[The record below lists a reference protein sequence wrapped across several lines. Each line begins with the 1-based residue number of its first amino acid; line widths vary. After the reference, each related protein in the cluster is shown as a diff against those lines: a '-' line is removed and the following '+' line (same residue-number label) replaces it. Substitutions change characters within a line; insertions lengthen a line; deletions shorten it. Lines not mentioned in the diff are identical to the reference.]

1 MSGHSKWHNI
11 AAKKG
16 KTDAQRGKIYTKL
29 GREILI
35 AVRNGG
41 PDPAAN
47 SKLRDVIAKC
57 KANNMPN
64 DNIERSIKKAAGD
77 GDAANYEELTY
88 EGYGPNGV
96 AILIEVA
103 TDNRNRTAGD
113 VRHILDKFG
122 GNLGTSG
129 SVSWMFD
136 KKGVIIIEKASTK
149 LSEEELMMEALEA
162 GADNFESDDEF
173 YEITT
178 APEDFSKVREY
189 LDDKV
194 DFSNNIPLE
203 LQDLCFSPETSGGLL
218 LSMSKEDAERFIK
231 LFGEPARIIGYV
243 KAGSGVEII

>member
-162 GADNFESDDEF
+162 GAENFEADDEF

-178 APEDFSKVREY
+178 SPDDFSSVREY
-189 LDDKV
+189 LEGKGIEYVEAEIKMVPQTYIDLDEEGSRKMSLIVEKLEDNDDV
-194 DFSNNIPLE
+194 
-203 LQDLCFSPETSGGLL
+203 Q
-218 LSMSKEDAERFIK
+218 
-231 LFGEPARIIGYV
+231 
-243 KAGSGVEII
+243 EIWHNWSE

>member
-35 AVRNGG
+35 AVKAGG
-41 PDPAAN
+41 PDPASN
-47 SKLRDVIAKC
+47 SKLRDVVAKC

-77 GDAANYEELTY
+77 GASANYEELTY

-96 AILIEVA
+96 AILIETA
-103 TDNRNRTAGD
+103 TDNRNRTAGE

-122 GNLGTSG
+122 GNLGTNG

-136 KKGVIIIEKASTK
+136 KKGIIIIEKASSK
-149 LSEEELMMEALEA
+149 LSEEELMMEVLES
-162 GADNFESDDEF
+162 GAENMETDEEF
-173 YEITT
+173 YEIET
-178 APEDFSKVREY
+178 APENFSQVREY
-189 LDDKV
+189 FEAKGIEYLEAEVKMVPQNYIELDEDGAKKMGL
-194 DFSNNIPLE
+194 IIEKLE
-203 LQDLCFSPETSGGLL
+203 DNDDVQ
-218 LSMSKEDAERFIK
+218 
-231 LFGEPARIIGYV
+231 
-243 KAGSGVEII
+243 EIWHNWQE

>member
-35 AVRNGG
+35 AVKAGG
-41 PDPAAN
+41 PDPASN
-47 SKLRDVIAKC
+47 SKLRDVVAKC

-77 GDAANYEELTY
+77 GESANYEELTY

-96 AILIEVA
+96 AILIETA
-103 TDNRNRTAGD
+103 TDNRNRTAGE

-122 GNLGTSG
+122 GNLGTNG

-136 KKGVIIIEKASTK
+136 KKGIIIIEKASSK
-149 LSEEELMMEALEA
+149 LSEEEFMMEVLES
-162 GADNFESDDEF
+162 GAENMETDEEF
-173 YEITT
+173 YEIETT
-178 APEDFSKVREY
+178 PENFSQVREY
-189 LDDKV
+189 FESKGIEYLEAEIKMVPQNYIELDEDGAKKMSLIV
-194 DFSNNIPLE
+194 EKLE
-203 LQDLCFSPETSGGLL
+203 DNDDVQ
-218 LSMSKEDAERFIK
+218 
-231 LFGEPARIIGYV
+231 
-243 KAGSGVEII
+243 EIWHNWQE

>member
-136 KKGVIIIEKASTK
+136 KKGVIIIE
-149 LSEEELMMEALEA
+149 
-162 GADNFESDDEF
+162 
-173 YEITT
+173 
-178 APEDFSKVREY
+178 
-189 LDDKV
+189 
-194 DFSNNIPLE
+194 
-203 LQDLCFSPETSGGLL
+203 
-218 LSMSKEDAERFIK
+218 
-231 LFGEPARIIGYV
+231 
-243 KAGSGVEII
+243 

>member
-136 KKGVIIIEKASTK
+136 KKGVIVIEKASTK

-162 GADNFESDDEF
+162 GAENFEGDEEF

-178 APEDFSKVREY
+178 SPDDFSAVREY
-189 LDDKV
+189 LENKGIEYVEADIKMVPQTYIELDEEGSRKMGLIVEKLEDNDDV
-194 DFSNNIPLE
+194 
-203 LQDLCFSPETSGGLL
+203 Q
-218 LSMSKEDAERFIK
+218 
-231 LFGEPARIIGYV
+231 
-243 KAGSGVEII
+243 EIWHNWSE

>member
-11 AAKKG
+11 QAKKG
-16 KTDAQRGKIYTKL
+16 KADAARGKVFTKL
-29 GREILI
+29 GRELLI
-35 AVRNGG
+35 AVKQGG
-41 PDPAAN
+41 PDPAGN
-47 SKLRDVIAKC
+47 SKLKDVIAKC

-162 GADNFESDDEF
+162 GAENFEADDEF

-178 APEDFSKVREY
+178 SPDDFSSVREY
-189 LDDKV
+189 LEGKGIEYVEAEVKMVPQTYIDLDEEGSRKMSLIVEKLEDNDDV
-194 DFSNNIPLE
+194 
-203 LQDLCFSPETSGGLL
+203 Q
-218 LSMSKEDAERFIK
+218 
-231 LFGEPARIIGYV
+231 
-243 KAGSGVEII
+243 EIWHNWSE